1 MKRFL
6 AMLLCLVTAC
16 LFVGCIPIK
25 FDYDVVTEAED
36 ITSIEVYYF
45 EDNIYW
51 NYNTRSWEYRIWNE
65 ETEKDD
71 IIPYEGEPIAYI
83 DAENYAALVEDVEA
97 MPHIFGLPIIPM
109 AIDPAWFFYG
119 YVIKINSET
128 DCELIHRSAGGS
140 VYYFEEEDWNAFI
153 KKYIGEEL
161 FMQIEQATQSSGD
174 LV

>member
-16 LFVGCIPIK
+16 LFVGCIPIPSK
-25 FDYDVVTEAED
+25 YNVKTEVED

-51 NYNTRSWEYRIWNE
+51 NYKTQSWEYRIWNQ

-71 IIPYEGEPIAYI
+71 IIPYDGEPIAYI
-83 DAENYAALVEDVEA
+83 DVESYAALVEDAEA
-97 MPHIFGLPIIPM
+97 MPHMFGVPIIPVAM
-109 AIDPAWFFYG
+109 DPAWFFYG
-119 YVIKINSET
+119 YVIKINTAT

-140 VYYFEEEDWNAFI
+140 AYYFEEEDWNAFI

-161 FMQIEQATQSSGD
+161 FMQIEQATQSSSD